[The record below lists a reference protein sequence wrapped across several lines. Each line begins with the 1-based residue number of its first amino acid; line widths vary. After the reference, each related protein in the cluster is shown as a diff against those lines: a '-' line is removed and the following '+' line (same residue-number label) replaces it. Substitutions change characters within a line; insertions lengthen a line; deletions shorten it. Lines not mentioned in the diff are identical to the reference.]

1 MFKAVAILG
10 GCRSS
15 LKLKL
20 AFHSRNIDDVFF
32 ACVVFLHHFRQQMEQ
47 NSPTDFDHLRGFYL
61 PFSRQLFVF
70 RKSTCRSASPSGKTL
85 VLPRHCQTNRES
97 AIIWLEARNPIPGSG
112 PCQVTGIFSLDENQW
127 STL

>member
-1 MFKAVAILG
+1 LPYWVDVGL
-10 GCRSS
+10 

-32 ACVVFLHHFRQQMEQ
+32 ACVVLHHFRKQMEQ

-97 AIIWLEARNPIPGSG
+97 AIICWKPATQF
-112 PCQVTGIFSLDENQW
+112 QVLVRAK
-127 STL
+127 